1 MEAQGREHHAA
12 DHGRTGPRAGAT
24 AASDRARASTAPA
37 FLNTSREAQPADAAP
52 SLAGLTRRLARS
64 QAWDGAENVNNSYGY
79 FFDDLDCA
87 KMGAIHAA
95 NGFKESPFQ
104 GFFRTPARITEACFV
119 AWGRTQPA
127 MRSSL
132 SYHWQPQPVILV
144 SHDGRSARSRA
155 RLFQPGTS
163 RNLARGFSGA
173 IYNNQFILENGIWK
187 TWDTT
192 IDEHYYLEP
201 DAELVGVPIPRDP
214 TLPPP
219 PPSANIA
226 RYPPDL
232 LLADMNER
240 EIGFRGGTLPY
251 MVWPDILP
259 CGSTTAT
266 W

>member
-1 MEAQGREHHAA
+1 
-12 DHGRTGPRAGAT
+12 
-24 AASDRARASTAPA
+24 
-37 FLNTSREAQPADAAP
+37 
-52 SLAGLTRRLARS
+52 
-64 QAWDGAENVNNSYGY
+64 
-79 FFDDLDCA
+79 
-87 KMGAIHAA
+87 MGAIHAA

-104 GFFRTPARITEACFV
+104 GFFRTPARITEACYV
-119 AWGRTQPA
+119 AWGRTQPV
-127 MRSSL
+127 MRSSI

-163 RNLARGFSGA
+163 RNLARGLSGA
-173 IYNNQFILENGIWK
+173 LYNNQFVLENGIWK

-192 IDEHYYLEP
+192 IDEHYWTSSLTRSWSG
-201 DAELVGVPIPRDP
+201 AIPRDP
-214 TLPPP
+214 SLPPP

-251 MVWPDILP
+251 MVWPDILNSWFNHRNLVSGRVPQHYQPDCTP
-259 CGSTTAT
+259 CGIKPSWSMLQAGYQLPPKSGACFPKTKPLPGSFSGNGQSERCGTDFG
-266 W
+266 